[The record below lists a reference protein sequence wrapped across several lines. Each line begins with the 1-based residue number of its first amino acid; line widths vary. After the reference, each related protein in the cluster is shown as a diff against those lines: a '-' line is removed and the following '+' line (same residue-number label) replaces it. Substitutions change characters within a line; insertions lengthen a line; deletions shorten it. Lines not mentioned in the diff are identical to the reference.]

1 MKAFI
6 LAAGFGSRLKPITKD
21 IPKPLIP
28 VLNVPS
34 ICYPL
39 ALLRGAGIRSVI
51 CNVHYHADRI
61 RHFFSEN
68 SDLGMDVHIS
78 EEPDILGTGG
88 GLKLCEQLLDDE
100 PFLLINTDIIADFN
114 LQPFIEAHLES
125 GRSGSLM
132 LYKTPDARSIGDV
145 GLQNGEVR
153 DFRNM
158 LETGLRSDYIY
169 AGAAVLG
176 PSIFRYLKNEFSS
189 IVDTGFTGL
198 IDNESLGGFFHHGF
212 WHDIGTP
219 ESYWRTNIVHK
230 SRILSIAQRFS
241 NKAGMKPEVVSP
253 EAHIDANATV
263 RESVI
268 GSRCRIGEGSVVVQ
282 SVVLPGTILDKGT
295 VLERCIAFPGGT
307 LSLEE

>member
-6 LAAGFGSRLKPITKD
+6 LAAGFGSRLKPITNG

-39 ALLRGAGIRSVI
+39 ALLREAGIQSVI

-61 RHFFSEN
+61 RHFFSE
-68 SDLGMDVHIS
+68 SSESGLDVHIS
-78 EEPDILGTGG
+78 EEPEILGTGG

-100 PFLLINTDIIADFN
+100 PFLLINSDIIADFN
-114 LQPFIEAHLES
+114 LQSFIDAHRQS
-125 GRSGSLM
+125 GRPGSLM
-132 LYKTPDARSIGDV
+132 LYKTPAARSIGDV
-145 GLQNGEVR
+145 GLHNGEVR

-158 LETGLRSDYIY
+158 LGTGLRSDYIY

-176 PSIFRYLKNEFSS
+176 PSIFRYLKSEFSS

-198 IDNESLGGFFHHGF
+198 INNESLGCFLHNGF

-219 ESYWRTNIVHK
+219 ESYWRANILN
-230 SRILSIAQRFS
+230 RNTTLAIAQRIS
-241 NKAGMKPEVVSP
+241 AQVGMKPEMVSP
-253 EAHIDANATV
+253 DAHISPDATV

-268 GSRCRIGEGSVVVQ
+268 GSRCRIGEGSVLHQ
-282 SVVLPGTILDKGT
+282 SVVLPGTAVENGT
-295 VLERCIAFPGGT
+295 VLEQCIAFPGGR